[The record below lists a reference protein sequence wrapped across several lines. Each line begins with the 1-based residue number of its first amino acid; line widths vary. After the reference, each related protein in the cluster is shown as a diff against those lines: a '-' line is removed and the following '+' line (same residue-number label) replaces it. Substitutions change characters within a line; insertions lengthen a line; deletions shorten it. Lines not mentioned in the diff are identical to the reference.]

1 MTALIP
7 FLAWPV
13 SPEEGG
19 GSPPLLMLLVLA
31 VISVLCLWGSEQAWE
46 RWRVDVPGAVRHVA
60 PTLLCIGLG
69 LILRRYLS
77 EDVATWLSLV
87 LTIGGFFGLMLKRRR
102 GG

>member
-1 MTALIP
+1 MTAFIP

-13 SPEEGG
+13 SPDEGG

-46 RWRVDVPGAVRHVA
+46 RWRVDVPGITRRVA
-60 PTLLCIGLG
+60 PFLLCLGLG
-69 LILRRYLS
+69 MILRRYLS

-87 LTIGGFFGLMLKRRR
+87 LVVLGFFGLMLEGK
-102 GG
+102 G

>member
-1 MTALIP
+1 MMCYIP

-13 SPEEGG
+13 SPDEGG
-19 GSPPLLMLLVLA
+19 GSYSLLGVLVLA
-31 VISVLCLWGSEQAWE
+31 VISVLCIWGSEQAWE

-60 PTLLCIGLG
+60 PTLLCVGLG

-87 LTIGGFFGLMLKRRR
+87 LTFGGFFGLILEGRR
-102 GG
+102 

>member
-1 MTALIP
+1 MSAFIP

-19 GSPPLLMLLVLA
+19 GSPSLLMLLVLV
-31 VISVLCLWGSEQAWE
+31 VISVLCIWGSEQAWD

-60 PTLLCIGLG
+60 PTLLCVGLG

-77 EDVATWLSLV
+77 EEVATWLSLV
-87 LTIGGFFGLMLKRRR
+87 LTFGGFFGLMLEGRR
-102 GG
+102 